1 MKKYTSI
8 QCMRCDGF
16 RQPLQCLGMTNLFRR
31 IIQFIVDA
39 AGVPMYN
46 HPIVKRKIVLFLL
59 YIGKEFAPHRRKM
72 YDTYH

>member
-1 MKKYTSI
+1 
-8 QCMRCDGF
+8 
-16 RQPLQCLGMTNLFRR
+16 MTNLFRR

-39 AGVPMYN
+39 VDVPMYN